1 MANMTF
7 KASLLPNT
15 DLGYSLGSDDK
26 RWNIYGNQ
34 YQQFERISTDKNN
47 SFNVTTYIIDLMS
60 KGYEGG
66 WFIVQANPGR
76 GCPTEDA
83 NSHYQIS
90 WQCNTKTGNGINLIA
105 SLYGSDYIYEGFMW
119 RNSTNLPVWRRL
131 VTQEFADDRYVNVTG
146 DTMTGTL
153 AFNKTSDGAIISNRY
168 NGTNYNTI
176 RNHNNGNISLS
187 ASGAGLFIGYENTT
201 GVNIL
206 GTKSNF
212 SGTTLRVGESSSGSE
227 GQIRAVGGAGLIYL
241 YSQTSTTG
249 NRGLYGT
256 NASGTSVSILTVN
269 KDNGVYLNGNA
280 ATASKLATAKNIA
293 IAGAVTGNA
302 NFDGS
307 ANITIT
313 TSVSHNHDS
322 LYHAIHTNSWDF
334 STKQPLSK
342 WVTFDQSAPTGGPDS
357 SWYNGF
363 VSSHNNY
370 LASFII
376 NKHRTSEWY
385 VGWEQYNTSS
395 NTMASAPTWYQLLHT
410 GNYASWT
417 VTKTGGGASGTWGIS
432 ITGNAMG
439 VGLTGYLSADGSTH
453 TVVSYIKAL
462 VDGGKQSG
470 WFTMDGKAGRGCPSD
485 SGNWQFHYWA
495 PSSQGNGVNI
505 LCFQYGAAAIYHGYF
520 WRTAANSSAPTWKLL
535 WKQGDAVTGAVWND
549 YAEFRQADTI
559 EPGYILIEKGDDTLI
574 KSTKR
579 LQDFAGVSS
588 DTWGFAQGETE
599 NAKTPIAVAGR
610 VLVYTDK
617 DRKYFKTGDYVCT
630 GKDGKVSKMHWWEKI
645 LFPHKVVG
653 VISSVPEYEEWG
665 GGDRPPVKVDGRVWI
680 KVCQ

>member
-15 DLGYSLGSDDK
+15 DLGYSLGSSTQ
-26 RWNIYGNQ
+26 RWNIYGLIAPAGTTAQFYRGDNTWSNTLTDNLNITKAGECGVEVNNTQSTNPNQ
-34 YQQFERISTDKNN
+34 VAFIVGSSGNAGIYSRKNN
-47 SFNVTTYIIDLMS
+47 KWIVYNTSADRTYLADSYNGTATALAYSQAGLAASAITWLTCWN
-60 KGYEGG
+60 GYELRA
-66 WFIVQANPGR
+66 ISKAEVANAV
-76 GCPTEDA
+76 DSA
-83 NSHYQIS
+83 HK
-90 WQCNTKTGNGINLIA
+90 W
-105 SLYGSDYIYEGFMW
+105 
-119 RNSTNLPVWRRL
+119 VRL
-131 VTQEFADDRYVNVTG
+131 AG
-146 DTMTGTL
+146 DTMIGNL
-153 AFNKTSDGAIISNRY
+153 
-168 NGTNYNTI
+168 TI
-176 RNHNNGNISLS
+176 DRPGSQ
-187 ASGAGLFIGYENTT
+187 
-201 GVNIL
+201 
-206 GTKSNF
+206 
-212 SGTTLRVGESSSGSE
+212 GEA
-227 GQIRAVGGAGLIYL
+227 QCVIKGGAGKIYL
-241 YSQTSTTG
+241 YSQASNTA
-249 NRGLYGT
+249 NRGIYGYNAAGTAQNIISINQNNVVHLYGT
-256 NASGTSVSILTVN
+256 A
-269 KDNGVYLNGNA
+269 DA
-280 ATASKLATAKNIA
+280 ASKLATARNIA

-313 TSVSHNHDS
+313 TSVNHNHDT

-342 WVTFDQSAPTGGPDS
+342 WVTFDSSAPAGGPDG

-376 NKHRTSEWY
+376 NKHRTTEWY

-439 VGLTGYLSADGSTH
+439 VGFTGYLSADGSTH